1 MTELMSRRAKEAARE
16 ILKRFG
22 PRVPIAVEEIVKAHG
37 ISILDDELEVSIS
50 GILVIKAEHARIIL
64 NQMHPL
70 GRLRFT
76 LAHELGHYLLHR
88 DASSVFVDEASLFY
102 RGAQARQ
109 GVDPKEV
116 EANVF
121 AAELLMPEDVL
132 RAEVG
137 GGLPRSEDDEEIQ
150 KLAPKYGVSA
160 EAMSNRLKTLKL
172 VTT

>member
-1 MTELMSRRAKEAARE
+1 MSRRAKEAARE

-22 PRVPIAVEEIVKAHG
+22 SRVPVAVADIVKAHG
-37 ISILDDELEVSIS
+37 ISILDDDLEVSIS
-50 GILVIKAEHARIIL
+50 GILVIKAEHTRVIL

-70 GRLRFT
+70 GRMRFT

-88 DASSVFVDEASLFY
+88 DTSSVFVDETSLFY
-102 RGAQARQ
+102 RGARAKQ
-109 GVDPKEV
+109 GVDPKET

-132 RAEVG
+132 RAEIG
-137 GGLPRSEDDEEIQ
+137 GGPLRSEDDEDIQ

-160 EAMSNRLKTLKL
+160 EAMSIRLKSLKL
-172 VTT
+172 VRQKT